1 MKIFFFL
8 TKSIKLFPFLSFLL
22 CLVHAEFFDILYLC
36 WEKVLYQ
43 VRHRQNEVVWNIL
56 EWFVTNTS
64 KELKNNETDAA
75 MTSIAN
81 DKLFR
86 ALQLLDSSI
95 LFVKGATLPKST
107 FFCENFTF
115 SSFYLFFPPP
125 SLFFTLFIYSFLSL
139 FAILMYAI

>member
-1 MKIFFFL
+1 M
-8 TKSIKLFPFLSFLL
+8 
-22 CLVHAEFFDILYLC
+22 
-36 WEKVLYQ
+36 
-43 VRHRQNEVVWNIL
+43 

-64 KELKNNETDAA
+64 KELKNNETDAV

-107 FFCENFTF
+107 FF
-115 SSFYLFFPPP
+115 L
-125 SLFFTLFIYSFLSL
+125 
-139 FAILMYAI
+139 